1 MIYVYGELE
10 GVDGIKANPLFKD
23 AIKNATL
30 VYTDDKEI
38 SANYKKLGVEVRP
51 ITVKQTVKKTTSK

>member
-1 MIYVYGELE
+1 VIYIYGELE

-30 VYTDDKEI
+30 VYTDDKEVG
-38 SANYKKLGVEVRP
+38 ANYKKLGVEVRP
-51 ITVKQTVKKTTSK
+51 IIKTVVPKTTKK

>member
-38 SANYKKLGVEVRP
+38 GDNYKKLGIEVKP
-51 ITVKQTVKKTTSK
+51 IVKKVVFGTTKK